1 LCYFIKGREILLN
14 GVQGYV
20 GNNGSLPQNRGG
32 HFPAPYLP
40 DLESLS
46 EADLDDMI
54 QVLDSCLNPAGR
66 CSPAAVR
73 TVPKPR
79 SKAGRIISAVLF
91 YGLLV
96 CLVGGAFLVSRGEKK
111 PIFGY
116 SFMNVMTWSMESAIP
131 QGSMVIIRQV
141 DPATIQI
148 GDDITYTKDA
158 ETSVTHRVIGIT
170 ENFEGSGERGFETQ
184 GVDNDTPD
192 FAIVPAV
199 HVAGMVKAHIPKV
212 GNWLEWLRGNLTLTL
227 GFTAGFVLLAILL
240 KGAFKKNPKENPRTL
255 KQPRRLLP
263 AQKKPQAILFP

>member
-1 LCYFIKGREILLN
+1 VPC
-14 GVQGYV
+14 
-20 GNNGSLPQNRGG
+20 LPE
-32 HFPAPYLP
+32 
-40 DLESLS
+40 LELLS

-54 QVLDSCLNPAGR
+54 LVLDSCLNPAGGR
-66 CSPAAVR
+66 GSAAIR
-73 TVPKPR
+73 IVPKPGG
-79 SKAGRIISAVLF
+79 KADRKVGRIVSAILF

-96 CLVGGAFLVSRGEKK
+96 CLVGGAILVSRGAKK
-111 PIFGY
+111 PVFGY
-116 SFMNVMTWSMESAIP
+116 SFMNVRTWSMEPDIP

-141 DPATIQI
+141 EPSTIQI

-199 HVAGMVKAHIPKV
+199 HVVGVVKTHIPKV
-212 GNWLEWLRGNLTLTL
+212 GNWLEWLRGNLPLTL

-240 KGAFKKNPKENPRTL
+240 KGAFKKDPRERQNPP
-255 KQPRRLLP
+255 KQSRRLLP
-263 AQKKPQAILFP
+263 AH